1 MAFQSARRA
10 ANLLS
15 ASRFVL
21 GAMWLVAFVH
31 GDRRPEV
38 LGPIALAAALSDF
51 VDGRVAR
58 LMRSADQFGRW
69 LDSVAD
75 VAFVL
80 TALACEAQ
88 AGAIPAYI
96 PVLIAVSFA
105 QYAIDSIVISGSST
119 PVRSRLGHWGGVVNF
134 ALALLLA
141 FASGARWPGIVVR
154 EASPL
159 IAIFYIAAIFER
171 MLGYITIY
179 RQAASHRARS
189 IHG

>member
-105 QYAIDSIVISGSST
+105 QYAIDSIVIRGSPI
-119 PVRSRLGHWGGVVNF
+119 PVKSRIGHWGGVVNF
-134 ALALLLA
+134 ALVLLLA

-189 IHG
+189 VHG

>member
-1 MAFQSARRA
+1 MAFLSARRA

-21 GAMWLVAFVH
+21 AAMWLAAFVH
-31 GDRRPEV
+31 GYKGPEV
-38 LGPIALAAALSDF
+38 LGPIALGAALSDF

-58 LMRSADQFGRW
+58 QTHSADQFGRW

-75 VAFVL
+75 IAFVL
-80 TALACEAQ
+80 TALICEAQ

-119 PVRSRLGHWGGVVNF
+119 PVKSRLGHLGGIVNF
-134 ALALLLA
+134 ALVILLA
-141 FASGARWPGIVVR
+141 FASSARWPGIVAR

-159 IAIFYIAAIFER
+159 LAIFYVVAIFER
-171 MLGYITIY
+171 MLGYVTIY
-179 RQAASHRARS
+179 RRARSHRARS